1 MAEKKNILIVEDDA
15 DMQRI
20 YKIVLGENYNLIIAD
35 NTKDAMKQL
44 EKNKADLMLLD
55 IILPRETGDTFL
67 AHLKQMPKYKKL
79 KVIAITVLGDIT
91 GQLKKIDPEAT
102 CIPKPFDKEKL
113 LKEIEKRLKE

>member
-1 MAEKKNILIVEDDA
+1 MAEKNKILIVEDDT

-35 NTKDAMKQL
+35 NTKDALKQL
-44 EKNKADLMLLD
+44 EKGGIKLMLLD
-55 IILPRETGDTFL
+55 IILPHETGDTFL
-67 AHLKQMPKYKKL
+67 AHLKQMPKFKKL

-91 GQLKKIDPEAT
+91 GQLKKIDPKTT

-113 LKEIEKRLKE
+113 IKEIEKRLKE